1 MRVASLGIGCQVL
14 MALNE
19 RNPRAILALSVNTG
33 TQAEDDYLQTRKC
46 LLPHNLILRVLGLT
60 LSCLYTEAREPLCY
74 SSPDKQDPLFPSPSS
89 LSFSSPLRTPP
100 HPALLPLPQV
110 IHRIPHTPAQMG
122 SIRGCLAFSLSLLQ
136 MIDFP
141 SLRVICWRIPRIGKE
156 KKNVL

>member
-1 MRVASLGIGCQVL
+1 MCVRVASLGIGCQVL

-19 RNPRAILALSVNTG
+19 RNPRVILALSVNTG

-89 LSFSSPLRTPP
+89 LS
-100 HPALLPLPQV
+100 LLPCV
-110 IHRIPHTPAQMG
+110 HPHTLHYCCCPRL
-122 SIRGCLAFSLSLLQ
+122 SIEFHTRLHRWDQSEAAL
-136 MIDFP
+136 P
-141 SLRVICWRIPRIGKE
+141 SAYLCSK
-156 KKNVL
+156 